1 METFT
6 VRELSFT
13 YPLQTAPA
21 LRGVSFSVRAGETV
35 AVCGASGS
43 GKTTLLR
50 SLKPALAPCGETAGE
65 ILFEGRPLA
74 LIDRRSAA
82 ARIGFVGQS
91 PENRIVTD
99 KVWHELAFGLESL
112 GYDTP
117 QIRGRVAETASFFGM
132 ETWFHKDVS
141 ELSGGQKQLLNL
153 AAVMVMQPS
162 VLLLDEPK
170 SRLDPIAASEL
181 LAAVGRINRELG
193 TTVILTEQRLEEALP
208 MCDRMLVLDGGALM
222 FDGAPRDVGERLDG
236 LGHSMFF
243 AMPAAMRVWAAAGR
257 NGRCPVTV
265 REGRNWLS
273 DFAATHTLGS
283 RRLEAPARPDGES
296 AIELTDVWF
305 RYERDLPDVV
315 RGLSLTVGKG
325 ELLALLGG
333 NGAGKTTVLSVIAGI
348 KKAYR
353 GQVRLSGVTALL
365 PQEPETLFV
374 KNTVREE
381 LEETAAGD
389 GVRVRRAAELCR
401 LEGLLGRHPY
411 DLSGGEQQRAALAKV
426 LLTQPEILLLDEP
439 TKGLD
444 AGLKRVLAEILY
456 SLLEEGV
463 TVLMVSHDVEFCA
476 RYAMRCALMFDGGV
490 VTSAAPREFFGGN
503 SFYTTSASR
512 MSRGIVP
519 DAVTAEDVIL
529 ACGGEVPPC
538 PELTEAAGEEEP
550 AAPPEKPQGLPAWR
564 RAVAAVSGAAALV
577 SFILSLRAAD
587 LTALLANG
595 GITGLAGG
603 HAAVYAVFIVSAL
616 VLAIAVG
623 RREPAAVRVGAGRAC
638 GKRTLAAVLTTLLLI
653 PLTIFFG
660 VYCLGG
666 AKYYFIALLVLL
678 EAMLP
683 FALVFEGRKPRARE
697 LAVIA
702 VLCAIGVAGRAAFFM
717 LPGFKPV
724 LAIVIISGVALGGET
739 GFLVGAMTMLCSNVL
754 FGQGPWTPFQ
764 MFAMGVVGFL
774 AGVLTRAGLLSG
786 RRLPLCVFGAVSAV
800 VIYGGIMNPAAALI
814 WTRTLNWQIML
825 TYYITGFPVD
835 LVHAAATF
843 MFLWLAS
850 GPMLEKLER
859 VKLKYDLRE

>member
-1 METFT
+1 M
-6 VRELSFT
+6 
-13 YPLQTAPA
+13 
-21 LRGVSFSVRAGETV
+21 
-35 AVCGASGS
+35 
-43 GKTTLLR
+43 
-50 SLKPALAPCGETAGE
+50 
-65 ILFEGRPLA
+65 
-74 LIDRRSAA
+74 
-82 ARIGFVGQS
+82 
-91 PENRIVTD
+91 
-99 KVWHELAFGLESL
+99 
-112 GYDTP
+112 
-117 QIRGRVAETASFFGM
+117 
-132 ETWFHKDVS
+132 
-141 ELSGGQKQLLNL
+141 
-153 AAVMVMQPS
+153 
-162 VLLLDEPK
+162 
-170 SRLDPIAASEL
+170 
-181 LAAVGRINRELG
+181 
-193 TTVILTEQRLEEALP
+193 
-208 MCDRMLVLDGGALM
+208 
-222 FDGAPRDVGERLDG
+222 
-236 LGHSMFF
+236 
-243 AMPAAMRVWAAAGR
+243 
-257 NGRCPVTV
+257 
-265 REGRNWLS
+265 
-273 DFAATHTLGS
+273 
-283 RRLEAPARPDGES
+283 
-296 AIELTDVWF
+296 
-305 RYERDLPDVV
+305 
-315 RGLSLTVGKG
+315 
-325 ELLALLGG
+325 
-333 NGAGKTTVLSVIAGI
+333 LSVIAGI

-411 DLSGGEQQRAALAKV
+411 DLSGGERQRAALAKV

-476 RYAMRCALMFDGGV
+476 RYAMRCALMFDGSV